1 MKKLKE
7 LDYSILF
14 ELLKNSKTSDRKL
27 ARRLGVSQP
36 TITRRRA
43 NLEKEGYLTY
53 TGVPNFAKLG
63 LRIMA
68 FNFVTWN
75 AKGEKMSSGR
85 SEDFMKKVSS
95 FLHEYPNV
103 IFAST
108 GRGMGMG
115 RISISLHKNYA
126 DYVEFLNK
134 LYQEW
139 GEYLAKQDSF
149 IVSMESDNVV
159 KQISFDHL
167 VDYVKSHHIR
177 G

>member
-1 MKKLKE
+1 MQKLKE
-7 LDYSILF
+7 LDYNILF
-14 ELLKNSKTSDRKL
+14 ELLHNAKISDRKL
-27 ARRLGVSQP
+27 AKKLGVSQP

-43 NLEKEGYLTY
+43 GLEKEGYITY
-53 TGVPNFAKLG
+53 TGVPNFTKMG

-68 FNFVTWN
+68 FNLVSWN
-75 AKGEKMSSGR
+75 AKGEKLSSAR
-85 SEDFMKKVSS
+85 SEDLMNKVAS
-95 FLHEYPNV
+95 FIHQYPNV

-126 DYVEFLNK
+126 DYVKFLNT
-134 LYQEW
+134 LNQEW

-149 IVSMESDNVV
+149 IVSMESDNIV

-167 VDYVKSHHIR
+167 VDYVKPQ
-177 G
+177 